1 MEVRNATE
9 DDIGKSVMVS
19 DNHYGDFEG
28 GMGEHELRAII
39 DGEYVVQVCG
49 RLKIYDYAILPVEL
63 EDKKST
69 VELAKD
75 IINELPEGYVTNR
88 TCRSVTK
95 ILAKFMEAYIKE
107 RGK

>member
-19 DNHYGDFEG
+19 DNPYGAFEG
-28 GMGEHELRAII
+28 GMGEHELRAVI

-75 IINELPEGYVTNR
+75 IVKGLPDSYVTNR
-88 TCRSVTK
+88 TCRQAVKT
-95 ILAKFMEAYIKE
+95 LAKFMEAYIAE
-107 RGK
+107 RE